1 MKRHHDARQQLQVG
15 TLRQNQ
21 LSHTYGVGALAD
33 LPNLSVITLGLDFWK
48 PEQAKAVPEERL
60 LAAVQAKLGKQ
71 VKNLYL
77 PPYKPETSGYTDEEA
92 DVGVPVSLFPSFLR
106 CTACGLL
113 GRPTAGNFEFKPNS
127 YSPGRT
133 RYVHL
138 CEKGNK
144 APLAVPARFVLACNN
159 GHLDDF
165 PWQYFVHQGQQ
176 PEGKHALTL
185 NERGTTGEAAN
196 VWISCTDETC
206 GTSRP
211 MSDAFGDD
219 AWKHLPACRGRHP
232 HLKTF
237 ERCGLPVRTLVLGAT
252 NSWFPLRLSSI
263 TLPKND
269 DSLDELVAEYFEQL
283 KLLLHLP
290 DEETAKH
297 HMPMLN
303 CWSALEEHGVDAV
316 WEALHRQAELGKQAA
331 LDTTTGS
338 SARPT
343 DLQIPEWE
351 KLTVDAEVNDPD
363 FTTRPEPVPAV
374 AEPWLRRVVLVPRL
388 RQVTALYGFTRIEAP
403 EWEVRQAPNEH
414 DAPLS
419 TGAPTWLPCAEMR
432 GEGVF
437 LQFDEDRVAEWE
449 NRSETLHRVNQRLV
463 PGYRKWCTQRGLTDN
478 DDWPGHRYVLL
489 HTFSHALIRQLAL
502 ESGYSASGIT
512 ERIYANPQNPAM
524 AGILLYTAAPDSE
537 GTLGGLV
544 SLGETNRLGNFIE
557 RALEA
562 AKLCSSDPLCS
573 EHDPGTH
580 GRLYGSACH
589 ACLFASETS
598 CERGNHYLDRAL
610 LVDTIGVTGTGLLSD

>member
-1 MKRHHDARQQLQVG
+1 MTRHTDARQQLQVG

-21 LSHTYGVGALAD
+21 LSHTYGVGAMAD

-48 PEQAKAVPEERL
+48 LDGAKPVPEQRL
-60 LAAVQAKLGKQ
+60 LAAVRAKLGPQIKD
-71 VKNLYL
+71 LYL
-77 PPYKPETSGYTDEEA
+77 PPYKPEKNGSTDEGA

-113 GRPTAGNFEFKPNS
+113 GRPTAGNFQLKPDS
-127 YSPGRT
+127 YNPART

-138 CEKGNK
+138 CEKDK
-144 APLAVPARFVLACNN
+144 KTQLAVPARFVLACGN

-165 PWQYFVHQGQQ
+165 PWQYFVHGGRE

-185 NERGTTGEAAN
+185 HERGTTGEAAD
-196 VWISCTDETC
+196 VRVSCTDDGCTAR
-206 GTSRP
+206 S
-211 MSDAFGDD
+211 MADAFGD
-219 AWKHLPACRGRHP
+219 AAAENLPACRGRHP

-237 ERCGLPVRTLVLGAT
+237 EPCDSPVRTLVLGAT

-263 TLPKND
+263 TLPRD
-269 DSLDELVAEYFEQL
+269 DNSLDKLVDEYFEQL
-283 KLLLHLP
+283 KLLLHLE
-290 DEETAKH
+290 DEEKAKLVL
-297 HMPMLN
+297 PGLS
-303 CWSALEEHGVDAV
+303 CWPQLEHYGVDAV
-316 WEALHRQAELGKQAA
+316 WEALRPRQEEPNA
-331 LDTTTGS
+331 TTDS
-338 SARPT
+338 STKPT
-343 DLQIPEWE
+343 DLQVPEWE
-351 KLTVDAEVNDPD
+351 KLTADAAINDPD
-363 FTTRPEPVPAV
+363 FTTRPEPVPPV

-388 RQVTALYGFTRIEAP
+388 RQVTALYGFTRIDAP
-403 EWEVRQAPNEH
+403 EWEVQHTPNERS
-414 DAPLS
+414 APLS
-419 TGAPTWLPCAEMR
+419 TGDPTWVPCAEMR

-437 LQFDEDRVAEWE
+437 LQFDEDRIAEWE
-449 NRSETLHRVNQRLV
+449 NRAKTLHRVKQRLI
-463 PGYRKWCTQRGLTDN
+463 PGYRKWCAQRGLSS
-478 DDWPGHRYVLL
+478 DDWPGMRYVLL

-512 ERIYANPQNPAM
+512 ERIYANPANPENPENPAM

-573 EHDPGTH
+573 EHDPRTH

>member
-1 MKRHHDARQQLQVG
+1 MTRRTDARQQLQVG

-21 LSHTYGVGALAD
+21 LSHTYGVGAMAD

-48 PEQAKAVPEERL
+48 LDGAKPVPEDRL
-60 LAAVQAKLGKQ
+60 LAAVRAKLGPQ
-71 VKNLYL
+71 IKNLYL
-77 PPYKPETSGYTDEEA
+77 PPYKPEKNGHTNEEA
-92 DVGVPVSLFPSFLR
+92 DVGVPVGLFPSFLR

-113 GRPTAGNFEFKPNS
+113 GRPTGGNFELKPNP

-138 CEKGNK
+138 CEKDKKNT
-144 APLAVPARFVLACNN
+144 PLAVPARFVLACNN

-165 PWQYFVHQGQQ
+165 PWQYFVHRGQQ

-185 NERGTTGEAAN
+185 HESGTTGEAAD
-196 VWISCTDETC
+196 VWVSCTDEGCT
-206 GTSRP
+206 RP
-211 MSDAFGDD
+211 RQMSDAFGD
-219 AWKHLPACRGRHP
+219 AAAGNLPACRGRHP

-237 ERCGLPVRTLVLGAT
+237 EPCDQPVRTLALGAT

-263 TLPKND
+263 TLPQDN
-269 DSLDELVAEYFEQL
+269 DSLDELVAEHSEQL
-283 KLLLHLP
+283 NLLQDL
-290 DEETAKH
+290 DEEKVKELLPK
-297 HMPMLN
+297 MG
-303 CWSALEEHGVDAV
+303 CWPQLEHHGVEAV
-316 WEALHRQAELGKQAA
+316 WEALHRQAEPSAA
-331 LDTTTGS
+331 TGS
-338 SARPT
+338 SANST

-351 KLTVDAEVNDPD
+351 KLAAGAAIEDPE

-374 AEPWLRRVVLVPRL
+374 AESWLRRVVLVPRL
-388 RQVTALYGFTRIEAP
+388 RQVTALYGFTRIDAP
-403 EWEVRQAPNEH
+403 EWEVQQTPNERNG
-414 DAPLS
+414 PLS
-419 TGAPTWLPCAEMR
+419 SGDPTWVPCAEMR

-449 NRSETLHRVNQRLV
+449 NRAKTLHRIKQRLI
-463 PGYRKWCTQRGLTDN
+463 PGYRKWCAQRRLPA
-478 DDWPGHRYVLL
+478 DDWPGMRYVLL

-512 ERIYANPQNPAM
+512 ERIYTKPQNPAM

-573 EHDPGTH
+573 EHDPRTH